1 MKYKPCLQRIMSFYH
16 NLSEEK
22 KTITIYWVK
31 ELVKLSTND
40 GFAVRLPV
48 HVDKFVFYSPFIWR
62 ILQLTQMYS
71 LDVYK
76 RLSLVY
82 MCILSESPD
91 IFIKVTNNLLKD
103 KTFWGQEC
111 DDIATKLYSSIWEIK
126 ITTHHTPGQR
136 HAPTVNKKGTLE
148 RVTHSLKLMAALHLA
163 CKELSMHEKGD
174 MYYFNKAIA
183 IFSDSNYGVF
193 HAGGLLSQHLL
204 IIGAACGIYPIE
216 FTAYGEICETKTKE
230 GLHARFG
237 LFSDSST
244 SSDESKN
251 ILKALSHLTG
261 KSVMYCE
268 NLVCKE
274 FQSSVSKTNT

>member
-1 MKYKPCLQRIMSFYH
+1 MSFYH

-48 HVDKFVFYSPFIWR
+48 HVDKFVFYSPFIWH

-103 KTFWGQEC
+103 KTFWDQEC
-111 DDIATKLYSSIWEIK
+111 DNIATKILCDEGNCFGEDGSQSLIYEYTFDCNENSI
-126 ITTHHTPGQR
+126 
-136 HAPTVNKKGTLE
+136 
-148 RVTHSLKLMAALHLA
+148 
-163 CKELSMHEKGD
+163 
-174 MYYFNKAIA
+174 
-183 IFSDSNYGVF
+183 
-193 HAGGLLSQHLL
+193 
-204 IIGAACGIYPIE
+204 
-216 FTAYGEICETKTKE
+216 KE
-230 GLHARFG
+230 GIVSNSEMDDL
-237 LFSDSST
+237 
-244 SSDESKN
+244 N
-251 ILKALSHLTG
+251 NPNTG
-261 KSVMYCE
+261 P
-268 NLVCKE
+268 
-274 FQSSVSKTNT
+274 QP